1 MNGRPNH
8 AEDFDLYAL
17 GSLEGQER
25 AAFEAHVRGC
35 PDCAQK
41 LAEARGALAALS
53 ITTPAE
59 SPSPEVREKLMRR
72 IQHSGAGKA
81 APMSPQAASA
91 PRPALRH
98 WWPAALAV
106 AAVVLAV
113 LTVILWQQ
121 NEELKTRLEA
131 LNAGLDQAKKDAAQ
145 ARTVVEVETAADTIP
160 VALNSAGDKPGR
172 GLVRYNARQGIVL
185 MNAVLPAPPAGK
197 AYQLWLVPD
206 SGSPISAGVFFPGPG
221 GEIPLM
227 MSHVPPGTVAKAFAV
242 TVESGSGNP
251 QPTGPKVLIGST
263 S

>member
-1 MNGRPNH
+1 MNGPDH
-8 AEDFDLYAL
+8 AVDFELYAL
-17 GSLEGQER
+17 GSLEGEEKR
-25 AAFEAHVRGC
+25 AFEAHVRSC

-41 LAEARGALAALS
+41 LAEAQGTIAALS
-53 ITTPAE
+53 VATPPE
-59 SPSPEVREKLMRR
+59 VPSPEVKEKLMRQIR
-72 IQHSGAGKA
+72 RGGAGQA
-81 APMSPQAASA
+81 VPMNPHAASVA
-91 PRPALRH
+91 RPALRH
-98 WWPAALAV
+98 WWPAALA
-106 AAVVLAV
+106 AAGVVLAI

-160 VALNSAGDKPGR
+160 VALNSAADKPGR

-197 AYQLWLVPD
+197 AYQLWLMPD
-206 SGSPISAGVFFPGPG
+206 SGNPISAGVFFPGPG

-227 MSHVPPGTVAKAFAV
+227 MSHVPPGTVARAFAV
-242 TVESGSGNP
+242 TVESASGNP
-251 QPTGPKVLIGST
+251 QPTGPKVLVGST